1 MLRSNTSHENN
12 LESDPIG
19 RVLLKNRH
27 GLGSLDTNKNDDWVN
42 LFQDTVSFI
51 SECYWVL
58 LVNTIR
64 N

>member
-12 LESDPIG
+12 LESVPIG

-51 SECYWVL
+51 SECY
-58 LVNTIR
+58 
-64 N
+64 